1 MQVVIFPE
9 IRLYRQ
15 NVGRGYNYKTRG
27 SFGRQGGFIKEIAV
41 LYARMNPEAIE
52 AIKAQ
57 AEAASMTVGE
67 YIEALVLK

>member
-1 MQVVIFPE
+1 MAKIDANKPHWG
-9 IRLYRQ
+9 
-15 NVGRGYNYKTRG
+15 GRREGA
-27 SFGRQGGFIKEIAV
+27 GRPRKNKAV

-67 YIEALVLK
+67 YIEARILK